1 MTFNL
6 TAFLIT
12 LFVLSWECVKAE
24 VNERNVRIPIITNH
38 KAMIVDSL
46 SEPNSSII
54 IVGLP

>member
-12 LFVLSWECVKAE
+12 LFVLSLACFKAE
-24 VNERNVRIPIITNH
+24 VNERNERIPIIKNH
-38 KAMIVDSL
+38 KAMQVDSL
-46 SEPNSSII
+46 SAPNSSII